1 MDTKKL
7 PRKLMG
13 VRVGFTLGAVCCYFG
28 TLGALAHYGD
38 VLNQV
43 ETWGAF
49 QNLMYVVLASIVGD
63 TARPS
68 GAKRAAFGVTQQE
81 PTE

>member
-7 PRKLMG
+7 SRKLMG

-28 TLGALAHYGD
+28 TLGVLANYGEALDQAD
-38 VLNQV
+38 
-43 ETWGAF
+43 TWAAL
-49 QNLMYVVLASIVGD
+49 QTLLYVVLAAIVGD

-68 GAKRAAFGVTQQE
+68 GAKSAAFGVTGKE
-81 PTE
+81 SG